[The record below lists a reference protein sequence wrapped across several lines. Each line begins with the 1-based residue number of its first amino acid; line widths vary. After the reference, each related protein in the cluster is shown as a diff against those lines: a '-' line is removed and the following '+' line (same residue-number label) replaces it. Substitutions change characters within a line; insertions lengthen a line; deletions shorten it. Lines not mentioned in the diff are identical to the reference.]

1 MNQNSKHLIAEFV
14 KYCQQELNIQELP
27 YIKFINDKN
36 WVAQYRSFG
45 EYNPNQ
51 RSIKVY
57 SLNRNT
63 ADVLRSLAHEL
74 VHHRQEELG
83 MIEAM
88 SGETGSEIE
97 NEANALA
104 GVLLRDF
111 GEENVE
117 IYDLDV

>member
-45 EYNPNQ
+45 EYNPGQ

-111 GEENVE
+111 GKENVE

>member
-111 GEENVE
+111 GKENVE

>member
-1 MNQNSKHLIAEFV
+1 MNQNSKYLIADFV

-27 YIKFINDKN
+27 SIKLINDKN

-45 EYNPNQ
+45 EYNPGA
-51 RSIKVY
+51 RTIKVFY
-57 SLNRNT
+57 LNRNT

-111 GEENVE
+111 GKENVE

>member
-1 MNQNSKHLIAEFV
+1 MNHKSKKILVDFV
-14 KYCQQELNIQELP
+14 KFVQEELNIQELP
-27 YIKFINDKN
+27 SIKLIGDKDF
-36 WVAQYRSFG
+36 VSTFRSFG
-45 EYNPNQ
+45 EYNPSQ

-57 SLNRNT
+57 FKGRNT

-83 MIEAM
+83 MIEDM

-104 GVLLRDF
+104 GVLMRDF
-111 GEENVE
+111 GKQNVE